1 MEAFADYAMDA
12 SGTKEDTMLLRMTKN
27 SVDFDASPGAYDGDR
42 LVGFTLIGLSFVV
55 GVSKV
60 FSVWRRQPPVDAVFA
75 TKKEVERSNRA
86 LDKRLEKVDDAVAAI
101 HTDIQTAMA
110 SISLNS
116 AERARRIR

>member
-1 MEAFADYAMDA
+1 MMLAQVPGLS
-12 SGTKEDTMLLRMTKN
+12 SGFFSGPMG
-27 SVDFDASPGAYDGDR
+27 SA
-42 LVGFTLIGLSFVV
+42 VGFTLIGLSFVV

-116 AERARRIR
+116 AERARRIHERVDEVVRSVSRLEGKAGS